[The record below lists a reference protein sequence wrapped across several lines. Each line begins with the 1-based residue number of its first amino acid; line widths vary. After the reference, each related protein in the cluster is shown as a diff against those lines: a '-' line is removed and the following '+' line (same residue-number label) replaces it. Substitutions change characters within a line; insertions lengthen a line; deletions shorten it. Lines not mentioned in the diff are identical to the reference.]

1 MSEFKEEGFLSTEM
15 VDASRQCRN
24 QYAEWFTLCESI
36 NKFSI
41 ALTSKTTYHPDNR
54 QECLAAALFLRALS
68 IFEGIIILIERCMLN
83 EAKILLRTLME
94 VLFALRAITLH
105 AEVAEEFYQS
115 HLTAKRRALLKF
127 RKSSLNLADSQGRDL
142 TERIKELD
150 GLIDKKRIYMTT
162 EYLAKRAELYDFY
175 ATAYTVLSWTVHS
188 NILDIAGSH
197 MVGQFDSHINID
209 SIHLSVQ
216 MEEVEKWFVSACEC
230 MVLAMQSVND
240 MFKAGAENEIAD
252 YDRRYKNLFASHRE
266 DYSGDIIPDL

>member
-1 MSEFKEEGFLSTEM
+1 MSEFKEEGFLSTAMLEY
-15 VDASRQCRN
+15 SQQCRK

-41 ALTSKTTYHPDNR
+41 AITSKTAYHSDNR

-68 IFEGIIILIERCMLN
+68 IFEGTIILIERGMLN

-94 VLFALRAITLH
+94 ALFALRAITMH

-115 HLTAKRRALLKF
+115 HLIAKRRALCKF
-127 RKSSLNLADSQGRDL
+127 RKSSLNLAGSQDRDL

-150 GLIDKKRIYMTT
+150 RLIDTKRIDTTT
-162 EYLAKRAELYDFY
+162 EYLAKKAGLYDFY
-175 ATAYTVLSWTVHS
+175 TTAYTVLSWTVHS

-197 MVGQFDSHINID
+197 MAGQSDSHIA

-216 MEEVEKWFVSACEC
+216 IEEVEKWFMAACEC
-230 MVLAMQSVND
+230 MVIAMQSVND
-240 MFKAGAENEIAD
+240 MFKAGVENEIAD
-252 YDRRYKNLFASHRE
+252 YERRYKNLFASHRK
-266 DYSGDIIPDL
+266 DYSGDITPNL

>member
-1 MSEFKEEGFLSTEM
+1 MSKFKEQGFLSTEM
-15 VDASRQCRN
+15 ADAAQQCRK

-41 ALTSKTTYHPDNR
+41 ALTSKTTCHPDSR
-54 QECLAAALFLRALS
+54 QECLVAALFLRTLS

-94 VLFALRAITLH
+94 VLFALRAITLD
-105 AEVAEEFYQS
+105 AEVGEEFYQS

-150 GLIDKKRIYMTT
+150 SLIGKKRIYMTT
-162 EYLAKRAELYDFY
+162 EYLAKRAGLYDFY

-197 MVGQFDSHINID
+197 MVGQSDSHID

-216 MEEVEKWFVSACEC
+216 MEEVEKWFMSACEC
-230 MVLAMQSVND
+230 MVIAMQSVND
-240 MFKAGAENEIAD
+240 MFKAGVENEIAD
-252 YDRRYKNLFASHRE
+252 YDRRYKNLFASHSK
-266 DYSGDIIPDL
+266 DYSGDMIPNL